1 MKPVRN
7 NIHLA
12 GDMFAS
18 KFCKLSF
25 QPGSDQH
32 IIICEIQV
40 INCIKF
46 QSLAAASLCR
56 HWPEVKFIADFTKLA
71 SHLLGAA
78 THLNYAARSDKFF
91 CVLRQKDTQK
101 WSFSSPQFCFQCTCV
116 PDVYTLNEVKDVFF
130 SREDLFKRKCSQT
143 VSELS
148 KANIAQ
154 EWCDTFLRPLAYVF
168 IGVVY
173 WVSEGFYGIA
183 RCCFSI
189 CVPGKLV
196 FHGAFMEHICMD
208 NL

>member
-1 MKPVRN
+1 MWDTSNKLYKIPILSCSFFMQTLTRGEVYCGFYKIGKPFPRGGNSSELCSPIGQILLCIAAERYSEMV
-7 NIHLA
+7 IFITSVLFSVHL
-12 GDMFAS
+12 
-18 KFCKLSF
+18 C
-25 QPGSDQH
+25 
-32 IIICEIQV
+32 
-40 INCIKF
+40 
-46 QSLAAASLCR
+46 
-56 HWPEVKFIADFTKLA
+56 
-71 SHLLGAA
+71 
-78 THLNYAARSDKFF
+78 ARRVHF
-91 CVLRQKDTQK
+91 
-101 WSFSSPQFCFQCTCV
+101 
-116 PDVYTLNEVKDVFF
+116 EVKDVFF